1 MRINSIAF
9 DLLAL
14 VNDSVY
20 LYIYLIG
27 AGTRGHDAPPRYF
40 VEGTRGEGT
49 CCEEMNLVLSIP
61 NDDNTMF
68 IWLEQIYISQ
78 LNLGGGAFIQGCI

>member
-1 MRINSIAF
+1 MTQ
-9 DLLAL
+9 
-14 VNDSVY
+14 Y
-20 LYIYLIG
+20 TCIYTSLMLEPG
-27 AGTRGHDAPPRYF
+27 AMMPPPPTRYF

-68 IWLEQIYISQ
+68 SWLEQIYISQ